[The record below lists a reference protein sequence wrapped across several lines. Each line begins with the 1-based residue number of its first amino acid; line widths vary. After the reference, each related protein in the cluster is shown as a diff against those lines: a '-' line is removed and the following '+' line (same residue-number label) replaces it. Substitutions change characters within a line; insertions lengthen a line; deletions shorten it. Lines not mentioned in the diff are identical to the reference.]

1 MAQNP
6 MQRKMTNAFLLGMFV
21 TLLIAAIVV
30 MVLIKQLK
38 TEKDA
43 KAKIEAENN
52 TLYKT
57 AYIATTKIPEGQ
69 IVFGTDEAMSSGSVI
84 FQRVAVATELSQEE
98 LLSDADL
105 SNVEPVSGIAT
116 PKILAA
122 AIEIP
127 AGAVLTKSMVKDTNV
142 DSSERLMEYNM
153 ISLPSQMLE
162 NTYVDIRL
170 LLPSGD
176 DFVVVS
182 KKFVTQVNAT
192 TIWMKMR
199 ESEIES
205 LSNAIIDSYIV
216 AGSKLYASIYS
227 SPTSQVASKVTY
239 VPSQNV
245 REIIQVM
252 LNVDEA
258 HRTEFAS
265 LSEVWKNLAGVR
277 GRIQAYYGEAEEQ
290 KEAATAGIETE
301 KTNLQSARDAYLES
315 MGY

>member
-21 TLLIAAIVV
+21 TLLIAAVVV
-30 MVLIKQLK
+30 MILIRQLK
-38 TEKDA
+38 TVKDD
-43 KAKIEAENN
+43 KAAIEGKYNA
-52 TLYKT
+52 LFKT
-57 AYIATTKIPEGQ
+57 CYVATTKIPAGQ
-69 IVFGTDEAMSSGSVI
+69 IVFGTDEAVNSPTVQTSV
-84 FQRVAVATELSQEE
+84 VAVPANLAQDD
-98 LLSDADL
+98 LLTSDDL
-105 SNVEPVSGIAT
+105 QTVEGDSIT
-116 PKILAA
+116 PNILAA
-122 AIEIP
+122 SIEIP
-127 AGAVLTKSMVKDTNV
+127 NGAILTKSMVKNTNV

-192 TIWMKMR
+192 TIWMKMT
-199 ESEIES
+199 ENEIES

-216 AGSKLYASIYS
+216 AGSKLYASVYS

-239 VPSQNV
+239 VPNENV
-245 REIIQVM
+245 RQIIKVM
-252 LNVDEA
+252 LNTDDM
-258 HRTEFAS
+258 HRAKFNELTGIWNN
-265 LSEVWKNLAGVR
+265 LSGIR
-277 GRIQAYYGEAEEQ
+277 GRISAYYGDEDEQ
-290 KEAATAGIETE
+290 KEAAAEGIESE
-301 KTNLQSARDAYLES
+301 KANLQSAREAFLES